1 MKVSTIIFH
10 IIILGGVIL
19 SSGCSKKDKTVDL
32 KYTPEEFTHIL
43 GTTSAADDKDSANA
57 INFAD
62 YAPGVVRA
70 HSKPMIYERLSFA
83 IIEFETE
90 KQARD
95 EAMRLNQYYS
105 RNVLFDKVDGE
116 PVLEDLVI
124 VKFHAV
130 NPKKAVQRKP
140 KNIPAAA
147 NPDHGAPAASG
158 H

>member
-1 MKVSTIIFH
+1 MSLRMHKFYIIV
-10 IIILGGVIL
+10 LGGVML
-19 SSGCSKKDKTVDL
+19 LSGCSKKDHAADL
-32 KYTPEEFTHIL
+32 KYTPEEFTHIMS
-43 GTTSAADDKDSANA
+43 TISATDDKNTANA

-62 YAPGVVRA
+62 YAPGVVPA
-70 HSKPMIYERLSFA
+70 HSRPMIYERLSFA

-95 EAMRLNQYYS
+95 EAIRLNQYYS

-116 PVLEDLVI
+116 PLLEDLVI

-130 NPKKAVQRKP
+130 NPNKAVQRKP
-140 KNIPAAA
+140 KNIPHAPAEA
-147 NPDHGAPAASG
+147 HGAPAAGG